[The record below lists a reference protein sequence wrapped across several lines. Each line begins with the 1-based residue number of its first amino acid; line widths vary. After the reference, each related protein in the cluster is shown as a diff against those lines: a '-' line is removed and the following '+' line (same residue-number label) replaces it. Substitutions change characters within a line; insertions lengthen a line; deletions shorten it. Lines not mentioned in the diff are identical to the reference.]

1 MFVRE
6 KKLDGYPYLYNLVE
20 NVREHGR
27 AKSDL
32 MQMIVGVVI
41 DALGRPIC
49 SEMWPGKTA
58 DVNVLAPVINRL
70 RTRFAIGRVC
80 VVADRGMISAAL
92 MVALEQRGR
101 L

>member
-6 KKLDGYPYLYNLVE
+6 KKLDGYPFLYNLVE

-41 DALGRPIC
+41 DAVGR
-49 SEMWPGKTA
+49 
-58 DVNVLAPVINRL
+58 
-70 RTRFAIGRVC
+70 
-80 VVADRGMISAAL
+80 SARRCGPA
-92 MVALEQRGR
+92 RPPT
-101 L
+101 